1 MKETVYLVLCII
13 FWIIG
18 IVLGSI
24 ALLIDMVF
32 AYKLYGIIG
41 IIIGASI
48 FPVMLFAMPFIELI
62 VYGFGI
68 SLVLSIVSIVFMF
81 IASILN
87 EK

>member
-13 FWIIG
+13 CWIIG

-32 AYKLYGIIG
+32 AYKLCGIIG
-41 IIIGASI
+41 IIIGASL
-48 FPVMLFAMPFIELI
+48 FPAMLFAMPFIELI
-62 VYGFGI
+62 VYGSGI

-87 EK
+87 E